1 MNILDPINFFNIIFF
16 LSIKKPLNL
25 DQSKSS
31 DALFLKNCFLQ
42 IVVYLTD
49 VTTIWQKHYV
59 ILSLMQKYVQLMQAH
74 FYKLRQQNQH
84 MQENGKT
91 SAFKG
96 TFYFTWMAKHS
107 VYSSE
112 LERECQLYFLNENR
126 EKMPAKNNGDLNKE
140 KKMIAYVTVTKNPN
154 K

>member
-1 MNILDPINFFNIIFF
+1 MSKKSP
-16 LSIKKPLNL
+16 SICTNL
-25 DQSKSS
+25 KVL

-59 ILSLMQKYVQLMQAH
+59 ILSWMQKYVQLMQAH

-91 SAFKG
+91 VLLGHILFHMDGK
-96 TFYFTWMAKHS
+96 T
-107 VYSSE
+107 
-112 LERECQLYFLNENR
+112 
-126 EKMPAKNNGDLNKE
+126 
-140 KKMIAYVTVTKNPN
+140 
-154 K
+154 